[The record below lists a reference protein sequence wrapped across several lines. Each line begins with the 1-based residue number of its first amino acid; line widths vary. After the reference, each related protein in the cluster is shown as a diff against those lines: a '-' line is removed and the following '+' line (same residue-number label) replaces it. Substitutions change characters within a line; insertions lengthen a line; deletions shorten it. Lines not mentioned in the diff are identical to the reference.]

1 LQSWRVPQWA
11 ATGWGSRHLLALNVG
26 EVSHVEH
33 LRGLLVDVDVIDL
46 ERKLLQDEVHEAT
59 VLLLLLVERDAT
71 DGAMLDAAHEVGGE
85 ADGGGWSK
93 EAPKGS
99 ELGSK
104 GVGPGK
110 ELSI

>member
-1 LQSWRVPQWA
+1 
-11 ATGWGSRHLLALNVG
+11 
-26 EVSHVEH
+26 
-33 LRGLLVDVDVIDL
+33 VDVIDL
-46 ERKLLQDEVHEAT
+46 ERKLLRDEVHEAT
-59 VLLLLLVERDAT
+59 VLLLLQIERDAT
-71 DGAMLDAAHEVGGE
+71 DGAALDATHEVGGE

>member
-1 LQSWRVPQWA
+1 
-11 ATGWGSRHLLALNVG
+11 
-26 EVSHVEH
+26 
-33 LRGLLVDVDVIDL
+33 
-46 ERKLLQDEVHEAT
+46 
-59 VLLLLLVERDAT
+59 VLLLLQIERDAT
-71 DGAMLDAAHEVGGE
+71 DGAALDAAHEVGGE